1 VARGPQYGPSPK
13 DRLPGRDR
21 PGRGGRINPGLSDVR
36 PTRRSVVTRSLVL
49 RRSAARRLT
58 VARPSAPF
66 RSWLQRALAPT
77 RLSRSLPPPLA
88 NGDHVVDNCRRG
100 DRQISSDGSF
110 PSPWPLARRMT
121 RHGEP

>member
-1 VARGPQYGPSPK
+1 MARGPQYGPSPK

-21 PGRGGRINPGLSDVR
+21 PGRGGRINPGPPTSTHSPLCGDSLTGPPSLSGPPFDGRAALRTIPELVAAGAGADQ
-36 PTRRSVVTRSLVL
+36 VVEVVA
-49 RRSAARRLT
+49 SA
-58 VARPSAPF
+58 SGD
-66 RSWLQRALAPT
+66 
-77 RLSRSLPPPLA
+77 
-88 NGDHVVDNCRRG
+88 GDHVVDNCRRG

>member
-88 NGDHVVDNCRRG
+88 TGITWSTTAAEATGRSLVTAASH
-100 DRQISSDGSF
+100 
-110 PSPWPLARRMT
+110 
-121 RHGEP
+121 RHGH